1 MGKEFKS
8 SNRGNQQHNNRG
20 GGKFRGGRGNRG
32 GIGSKKFSKPK
43 TTITNHRLEGIFIL
57 KTGKE
62 DSLVTLNMNPGESVY
77 GEKRVSIE
85 EQTSLPDGTNTQP
98 KKIEYRVWNIFRSKL
113 GAAIVNGIE
122 KIYMKPGSKVLYLGA
137 ANGTTI
143 SHVSDLIGEDGIV
156 YGVEISKRSGRDLI
170 NMAKKRPNL
179 VPIIDDARKP
189 YNYRFL
195 IPTLVDCI
203 FADVAQPDQARII
216 GINAEHFLKDKGGFV
231 FSIKA
236 NCVDSTLEP
245 EVVFANQI
253 KVLKSFGLYA
263 KEQVTLEPYVRGH
276 AVVSGIYKRKSV
288 IKKYDEKDEN
298 EDNNENDENDENED
312 KEDKKDKKV
321 EKVKEKKSKKSKKKN
336 EEDDD
341 E

>member
-1 MGKEFKS
+1 MGKDFKS
-8 SNRGNQQHNNRG
+8 SNPNNKQRPNRG
-20 GGKFRGGRGNRG
+20 VQKSRNNRGNRG
-32 GIGSKKFSKPK
+32 GIGSKKYTKPK

-62 DSLVTLNMNPGESVY
+62 ESLVTLNLNPGESVY

-85 EQTSLPDGTNTQP
+85 EQVSLPDGTNTQP
-98 KKIEYRVWNIFRSKL
+98 KKIEYRIWNIFRSKL
-113 GAAIVNGIE
+113 GAAIINGIE
-122 KIYMKPGSKVLYLGA
+122 NIYMKPGSKVLYLGA

-170 NMAKKRPNL
+170 NMAKKRTNL

-189 YNYRFL
+189 YKYRFL
-195 IPTLVDCI
+195 IPCLVDCI

-263 KEQVTLEPYVRGH
+263 KEQVTLEPYERGH

-288 IKKYDEKDEN
+288 IKKYDEKDEKEDN
-298 EDNNENDENDENED
+298 EDDED
-312 KEDKKDKKV
+312 KDS

-336 EEDDD
+336 EDEDD

>member
-1 MGKEFKS
+1 
-8 SNRGNQQHNNRG
+8 
-20 GGKFRGGRGNRG
+20 
-32 GIGSKKFSKPK
+32 
-43 TTITNHRLEGIFIL
+43 
-57 KTGKE
+57 
-62 DSLVTLNMNPGESVY
+62 
-77 GEKRVSIE
+77 
-85 EQTSLPDGTNTQP
+85 
-98 KKIEYRVWNIFRSKL
+98 
-113 GAAIVNGIE
+113 
-122 KIYMKPGSKVLYLGA
+122 MKPGSKVLYLGA

-143 SHVSDLIGEDGIV
+143 SHVSDIIGEDGIV

-170 NMAKKRPNL
+170 NMAKKRTNL

-216 GINAEHFLKDKGGFV
+216 AINAEHFLKDKGGFV

-245 EVVFANQI
+245 EVVFDNQI
-253 KVLKSFGLYA
+253 KVLKGYGLYA
-263 KEQVTLEPYVRGH
+263 KEQVTLEPYERGH

-288 IKKYDEKDEN
+288 IKKYDEKEEE
-298 EDNNENDENDENED
+298 EDNKENNEE
-312 KEDKKDKKV
+312 KEDD
-321 EKVKEKKSKKSKKKN
+321 EVKEKKSKKSKKKKN
-336 EEDDD
+336 EEEDD

>member
-1 MGKEFKS
+1 MGKDFKS
-8 SNRGNQQHNNRG
+8 SNRGNQQRP
-20 GGKFRGGRGNRG
+20 NRG

-43 TTITNHRLEGIFIL
+43 ATIINHRFEGIYIL

-62 DSLVTLNMNPGESVY
+62 ESLVTLNLNPGESVY

-113 GAAIVNGIE
+113 GAAIINGIE

-143 SHVSDLIGEDGIV
+143 SHVSDIIGEDGIV

-170 NMAKKRPNL
+170 NMAKKRTNL

-216 GINAEHFLKDKGGFV
+216 AINAEHFLKDKGGFV

-245 EVVFANQI
+245 EVVFSIQI
-253 KVLKSFGLYA
+253 KVLKTFGLYA
-263 KEQVTLEPYVRGH
+263 KEQVTLEPYERGH

-288 IKKYDEKDEN
+288 IKKYDEKEEE
-298 EDNNENDENDENED
+298 EDNKENNEE
-312 KEDKKDKKV
+312 KEDD
-321 EKVKEKKSKKSKKKN
+321 EVKEKKSKKSKKKKN
-336 EEDDD
+336 EEEDD

>member
-1 MGKEFKS
+1 MVKSFKPS
-8 SNRGNQQHNNRG
+8 NPTTKQRPNRGVQKPHNNRI
-20 GGKFRGGRGNRG
+20 NRS

-43 TTITNHRLEGIFIL
+43 STITNHRLEGIYIL
-57 KTGKE
+57 NTGKE
-62 DSLVTLNMNPGESVY
+62 QSLVTLNLNPGESVY
-77 GEKRVSIE
+77 GEKRISIE
-85 EQTSLPDGTNTQP
+85 DQTTLPDGTTTQP
-98 KKIEYRVWNIFRSKL
+98 KKIEYRIWNIFRSKL
-113 GAAIVNGIE
+113 GAAIINGIE

-170 NMAKKRPNL
+170 NMAKKRTNL

-195 IPTLVDCI
+195 IPSLVDCI

-253 KVLKSFGLYA
+253 KVLKGFGLYA
-263 KEQVTLEPYVRGH
+263 KEQVTLEPYERGH
-276 AVVSGIYKRKSV
+276 AVVSGVYKRKSV
-288 IKKYDEKDEN
+288 IKKYDEKDEM
-298 EDNNENDENDENED
+298 EE
-312 KEDKKDKKV
+312 KDKDEEDDEEKDS
-321 EKVKEKKSKKSKKKN
+321 EKVREKKSKKGKKKSD
-336 EEDDD
+336 EEDD

>member
-1 MGKEFKS
+1 MGKDFKS
-8 SNRGNQQHNNRG
+8 SNRGNQQRPNRG
-20 GGKFRGGRGNRG
+20 GNKPRNFRGNRG

-43 TTITNHRLEGIFIL
+43 ATIINHRFEGIYIL

-62 DSLVTLNMNPGESVY
+62 ESLVTLNLNPGESVY

-113 GAAIVNGIE
+113 GAAIINGIE

-143 SHVSDLIGEDGIV
+143 SHVSDIIGEDGIV

-170 NMAKKRPNL
+170 NMAKKRTNL

-216 GINAEHFLKDKGGFV
+216 AINAEHFLKDKGGFV

-245 EVVFANQI
+245 EVVFSNQI
-253 KVLKSFGLYA
+253 KVLKTFGLYA
-263 KEQVTLEPYVRGH
+263 KEQVTLEPYERGH

-288 IKKYDEKDEN
+288 IKKYDEKEEE
-298 EDNNENDENDENED
+298 EDNKENNEE
-312 KEDKKDKKV
+312 KEDD
-321 EKVKEKKSKKSKKKN
+321 EVKEKKSKKSKKKKN
-336 EEDDD
+336 EEEDD

>member
-1 MGKEFKS
+1 MGKDFKS
-8 SNRGNQQHNNRG
+8 SNPNNKQRPNRG
-20 GGKFRGGRGNRG
+20 VQKSRNNRGNRG
-32 GIGSKKFSKPK
+32 GIGSKKYTKPK

-62 DSLVTLNMNPGESVY
+62 ESLVTLNLNPGESVY

-85 EQTSLPDGTNTQP
+85 EQVSLPDGTNTQP
-98 KKIEYRVWNIFRSKL
+98 KKIEYRIWNIFRSKL
-113 GAAIVNGIE
+113 GAAIINGIE
-122 KIYMKPGSKVLYLGA
+122 NIYMKPGSKVLYLGA

-170 NMAKKRPNL
+170 NMAKKRTNL

-189 YNYRFL
+189 YKYRFL
-195 IPTLVDCI
+195 IPCLVDCI

-263 KEQVTLEPYVRGH
+263 KEQVTLEPYERGH

-288 IKKYDEKDEN
+288 IKKYDEKDEKEDNDN
-298 EDNNENDENDENED
+298 EDDED
-312 KEDKKDKKV
+312 KDS
-321 EKVKEKKSKKSKKKN
+321 EKVKEKKNKKSKKKN
-336 EEDDD
+336 EDEDD

>member
-1 MGKEFKS
+1 MGKDFKS
-8 SNRGNQQHNNRG
+8 SNRGNQQRSNRG
-20 GGKFRGGRGNRG
+20 GNKPRNFRGNRG

-43 TTITNHRLEGIFIL
+43 ATIINHRFEGIYIL

-62 DSLVTLNMNPGESVY
+62 ESLVTLNLNPGESVY

-113 GAAIVNGIE
+113 GAAIINGIE

-143 SHVSDLIGEDGIV
+143 SHVSDIIGEDGIV

-170 NMAKKRPNL
+170 NMAKKRTNL

-216 GINAEHFLKDKGGFV
+216 AINAEHFLKDKGGFV

-245 EVVFANQI
+245 EVVFDNQI
-253 KVLKSFGLYA
+253 KVLKGYGLYA
-263 KEQVTLEPYVRGH
+263 KEQVTLEPYERGH

-288 IKKYDEKDEN
+288 IKKYDEKEEE
-298 EDNNENDENDENED
+298 EDNKENNEE
-312 KEDKKDKKV
+312 KEDD
-321 EKVKEKKSKKSKKKN
+321 EVKEKKSKKSKKKKN
-336 EEDDD
+336 EEEDD

>member
-1 MGKEFKS
+1 MGKDFKS
-8 SNRGNQQHNNRG
+8 SNRGNQQRPNRG
-20 GGKFRGGRGNRG
+20 GNKTRNFRGNRG

-43 TTITNHRLEGIFIL
+43 ATIINHRFEGIYIL

-62 DSLVTLNMNPGESVY
+62 ESLVTLNLNPGESVY

-113 GAAIVNGIE
+113 GAAIINGIE

-143 SHVSDLIGEDGIV
+143 SHVSDIIGEDGIV

-170 NMAKKRPNL
+170 NMAKKRTNL

-216 GINAEHFLKDKGGFV
+216 AINAEHFLKDKGGFV

-245 EVVFANQI
+245 EVVFDNQI
-253 KVLKSFGLYA
+253 KVLKGYGLYA
-263 KEQVTLEPYVRGH
+263 KEQVTLEPYERGH

-288 IKKYDEKDEN
+288 IKKYDEKEEE
-298 EDNNENDENDENED
+298 EDNKENNEE
-312 KEDKKDKKV
+312 KEDD
-321 EKVKEKKSKKSKKKN
+321 EVKEKKSKKSKKKKN
-336 EEDDD
+336 EEEDD

>member
-1 MGKEFKS
+1 MGKDFKS
-8 SNRGNQQHNNRG
+8 SNRGNQQRPNRG
-20 GGKFRGGRGNRG
+20 GNKTRNFRGNRG

-43 TTITNHRLEGIFIL
+43 ATIINHRFEGIYIL

-62 DSLVTLNMNPGESVY
+62 ESLVTLNLNPGESVY

-113 GAAIVNGIE
+113 GAAIIYGIE

-143 SHVSDLIGEDGIV
+143 SHVSDIIGEDGIV

-170 NMAKKRPNL
+170 NMAKKRTNL

-216 GINAEHFLKDKGGFV
+216 AINAEHFLKDKGGFV

-245 EVVFANQI
+245 EVVFDNQI
-253 KVLKSFGLYA
+253 KVLKGYGLYA
-263 KEQVTLEPYVRGH
+263 KEQVTLEPYERGH

-288 IKKYDEKDEN
+288 IKKYDEKEEE
-298 EDNNENDENDENED
+298 EDNKENNEE
-312 KEDKKDKKV
+312 KEDD
-321 EKVKEKKSKKSKKKN
+321 EVKEKKSKKSKKKKN
-336 EEDDD
+336 EEEDD

>member
-1 MGKEFKS
+1 MGKDFKS
-8 SNRGNQQHNNRG
+8 SNHGNQQRPNRG
-20 GGKFRGGRGNRG
+20 GNKPRNFRGNRG

-43 TTITNHRLEGIFIL
+43 ATIINHRFEGIYIL

-62 DSLVTLNMNPGESVY
+62 ESLVTLNLNPGESVY

-113 GAAIVNGIE
+113 GAAIINGIE

-143 SHVSDLIGEDGIV
+143 SHVSDIIGEDGIV

-170 NMAKKRPNL
+170 NMAKKRTNL

-216 GINAEHFLKDKGGFV
+216 AINAEHFLKDKGGFV

-245 EVVFANQI
+245 EVVFDNQI
-253 KVLKSFGLYA
+253 KVLKGYGLYA
-263 KEQVTLEPYVRGH
+263 KEQVTLEPYERGH

-288 IKKYDEKDEN
+288 IKKYDEKEEE
-298 EDNNENDENDENED
+298 EDNKENNEE
-312 KEDKKDKKV
+312 KEDD
-321 EKVKEKKSKKSKKKN
+321 EVKEKKSKKSKKKKN
-336 EEDDD
+336 EEEDD

>member
-1 MGKEFKS
+1 MGKDFKS
-8 SNRGNQQHNNRG
+8 SNPNNKQSPNRG
-20 GGKFRGGRGNRG
+20 VQKPRNNRGNRG
-32 GIGSKKFSKPK
+32 GIGSKKYTKPK

-62 DSLVTLNMNPGESVY
+62 ESLVTLNLNPGESVY

-85 EQTSLPDGTNTQP
+85 EQVSLPDGTNTQP

-113 GAAIVNGIE
+113 GAAIINGIE

-143 SHVSDLIGEDGIV
+143 SHVSDIIGEDGIV

-170 NMAKKRPNL
+170 NMAKKRTNL

-189 YNYRFL
+189 YKYRFL
-195 IPTLVDCI
+195 IPCLVDCI

-263 KEQVTLEPYVRGH
+263 KEQVTLEPYERGH

-288 IKKYDEKDEN
+288 IKKYDEKDEKEDN
-298 EDNNENDENDENED
+298 EDDED
-312 KEDKKDKKV
+312 KDR

-336 EEDDD
+336 EDEDD